1 MRLGLAL
8 GYWGRG
14 PAADHLTLA
23 REAERLGYDSVWTAE
38 SWGSDAFTP
47 LTWIAARTSRIKL
60 GTAVAQMA
68 ARSPTATAMHALTL
82 DHLSGGRMMLGL
94 GLSGPQVVEGW
105 YGRPFPA
112 SPLTATREYVDV
124 VRQVLRREGPVTLDG
139 RFHALPY
146 RGADGTGLGKPLKP
160 ITHPLRAGLPVLL
173 GAEGPRNVAQTVR
186 IADGWLPL
194 YWSPTR
200 PEVYEASLA
209 GLLRETGG
217 EGRPGPCRQTPD
229 CPATPCTLLHARP
242 RSRGRC
248 PHCRTPHS
256 PECIQY
262 EGPRAARREHA
273 PDAAGPALRADDGSS
288 TTGPSRFLVAP
299 MARVKVCD
307 DVAEGLLPVKAMLG
321 FYIGGMGPM
330 QGRTEHSIGGG
341 GRATGGRN
349 FHADLMARM
358 GYEEEAHRIQR
369 LFLEGRRE
377 EAVLAVPDAFADEIS
392 LVGPRRRIAERLELW
407 RKGPVTDLLALS
419 PDPHTL
425 RVLAELNT

>member
-14 PAADHLTLA
+14 PDPSHLALA
-23 REAERLGYDSVWTAE
+23 TEAERLGYSSVWTAE
-38 SWGSDAFTP
+38 AWGSDAFTP
-47 LTWIAARTSRIKL
+47 LTWIAAHTSRILL

-124 VRQVLRREGPVTLDG
+124 VRQVLRREAPVAVEG
-139 RFHALPY
+139 RFHSHPY
-146 RGADGTGLGKPLKP
+146 LGPDATGLGRPLRP
-160 ITHPLRAGLPVLL
+160 ITHPLRADLPLLL

-194 YWSPTR
+194 YWSPLRTGTFR
-200 PEVYEASLA
+200 EALSDLPE
-209 GLLRETGG
+209 G
-217 EGRPGPCRQTPD
+217 
-229 CPATPCTLLHARP
+229 
-242 RSRGRC
+242 
-248 PHCRTPHS
+248 
-256 PECIQY
+256 
-262 EGPRAARREHA
+262 
-273 PDAAGPALRADDGSS
+273 
-288 TTGPSRFLVAP
+288 FLIAP
-299 MARVKVCD
+299 MARARVCD

-321 FYIGGMGPM
+321 FYIGGMG
-330 QGRTEHSIGGG
+330 H
-341 GRATGGRN
+341 AARN

-358 GYEEEAHRIQR
+358 GFAEEARRIQE
-369 LFLEGRRE
+369 LFLAGRRK

-392 LVGPRRRIAERLELW
+392 LVGPRERIAERLELW
-407 RKGPVTDLLALS
+407 RRGPVTDLLVTA

-425 RVLAELNT
+425 RVLADLNA

>member
-14 PAADHLTLA
+14 PSPDHVPLA
-23 REAERLGYDSVWTAE
+23 QEAEQLGYDSVWTAE

-47 LTWIAARTSRIKL
+47 LTWIAAHTSRIRL

-68 ARSPTATAMHALTL
+68 ARSPATTAMHALTL

-124 VRQVLRREGPVTLDG
+124 LRQVLRREAPVELAG
-139 RFHALPY
+139 RFHSHPY
-146 RGADGTGLGKPLKP
+146 RGPDATGLGKPLKP
-160 ITHPLRAGLPVLL
+160 ITHPLRADLPILL
-173 GAEGPRNVAQTVR
+173 GAEGPKNVAQTTR

-194 YWSPTR
+194 YWAPTR
-200 PEVYEASLA
+200 PEVY
-209 GLLRETGG
+209 
-217 EGRPGPCRQTPD
+217 
-229 CPATPCTLLHARP
+229 
-242 RSRGRC
+242 
-248 PHCRTPHS
+248 
-256 PECIQY
+256 
-262 EGPRAARREHA
+262 
-273 PDAAGPALRADDGSS
+273 GPALADLPEG
-288 TTGPSRFLVAP
+288 FLVAP
-299 MARVKVCD
+299 MARARVCD

-321 FYIGGMGPM
+321 FYIGGMG
-330 QGRTEHSIGGG
+330 H
-341 GRATGGRN
+341 AARN

-358 GYEEEAHRIQR
+358 GYEEEARRIQR
-369 LFLEGRRE
+369 LFLDGRRE

-392 LVGPRRRIAERLELW
+392 LVGPRERIAERLESW
-407 RKGPVTDLLALS
+407 RKGPVTDLLVLS

-425 RVLAELNT
+425 RILAELNS

>member
-14 PAADHLTLA
+14 PSPDHVSLA

-38 SWGSDAFTP
+38 SWGSDVFTP
-47 LTWIAARTSRIKL
+47 LTWIAAQTSTIKL
-60 GTAVAQMA
+60 GTAIAQMA
-68 ARSPTATAMHALTL
+68 ARSPTTTAMHALTL

-105 YGRPFPA
+105 YGRPFPR

-124 VRQVLRREGPVTLDG
+124 VRQVLRREAPVVLDG
-139 RFHALPY
+139 RFHSHPY
-146 RGADGTGLGKPLKP
+146 GGADGTGLGKPLKS
-160 ITHPLRAGLPVLL
+160 ITHPLRADLPVLL
-173 GAEGPRNVAQTVR
+173 GAEGPKNVAQTTR

-209 GLLRETGG
+209 
-217 EGRPGPCRQTPD
+217 D
-229 CPATPCTLLHARP
+229 
-242 RSRGRC
+242 
-248 PHCRTPHS
+248 
-256 PECIQY
+256 
-262 EGPRAARREHA
+262 A
-273 PDAAGPALRADDGSS
+273 PDG
-288 TTGPSRFLVAP
+288 FLIAP
-299 MARVKVCD
+299 MAQVRVCQ
-307 DVAEGLLPVKAMLG
+307 DVREGLLPVKAMLG
-321 FYIGGMGPM
+321 FYIGGMG
-330 QGRTEHSIGGG
+330 HV
-341 GRATGGRN
+341 ARN

-358 GYEEEAHRIQR
+358 GYEEEARRIQE
-369 LFLEGRRE
+369 LFLAGRRE

-392 LVGPRRRIAERLELW
+392 LVGPRERIAERLELW

-419 PDPHTL
+419 PDRESL